1 MTDPKPSH
9 NRLFFALMPDEAAR
23 TACAEAARDL
33 RTRMQ
38 PDGYL
43 LKPERY
49 HITLPYLG
57 DYVSPEQEAAAKQV
71 AQLVSLPPFILTLDQ
86 ANSFKNREVPWYL
99 APLETPA
106 ELTLLHDH
114 LRDALRNSGVT
125 VERMRFTPHLTVVR
139 NATVGLPPTRIKPV
153 VWQVKE
159 FVLIRSVLHDQ
170 PAEYQVLGRWTL
182 DGTLPANH
190 PPPQMTL
197 F

>member
-1 MTDPKPSH
+1 MTDSKPSH
-9 NRLFFALMPDEAAR
+9 NRLFFALWPDDATRA
-23 TACAEAARDL
+23 ACAQAARDL
-33 RTRMQ
+33 KTRMQ

-57 DYVSPEQEAAAKQV
+57 DYVSPEQEAAAIKV
-71 AQLVSLPPFILTLDQ
+71 AQLVSLPPFNLTLDQ

-106 ELTLLHDH
+106 ELILLHDH
-114 LRDALRNSGVT
+114 LRDALKGAGVA
-125 VERMRFTPHLTVVR
+125 VERMRFVPHLTVVR
-139 NATVGLPPTRIKPV
+139 NATVQLPPTRIKPV
-153 VWQVKE
+153 EWQVRE

-170 PAEYQVLGRWTL
+170 PAEYQVLGRWPL
-182 DGTLPANH
+182 NGSMPQ
-190 PPPQMTL
+190 PPPQMAL